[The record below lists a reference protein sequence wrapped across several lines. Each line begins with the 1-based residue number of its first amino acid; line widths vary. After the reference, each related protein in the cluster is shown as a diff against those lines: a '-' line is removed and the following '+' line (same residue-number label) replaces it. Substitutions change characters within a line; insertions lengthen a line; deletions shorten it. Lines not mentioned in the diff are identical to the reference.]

1 VGGAGREWGSMDLVS
16 FDATD
21 VASFKTNDLSS
32 FHLTDLPFFW
42 MHLMLLALSCV
53 DANARGCRGLCC
65 QLVGSTCTDHA
76 DLVCS
81 GGALLVVTTQRIPL
95 FVCAHDFFWVACRN
109 FLPIFPTFSPRR
121 HPLRHNIR
129 DCDVDIFRQSY
140 HGCCRSGKH
149 NCVSNLS
156 PCIMF
161 LAMSE
166 EFGRNLLVC
175 VSIGTKPSPPTL
187 HTEKISYFQYTTLPC
202 YYHPPFFVITTLH
215 FEYTEVVSASN
226 AGSALFDVALLL
238 YNT

>member
-1 VGGAGREWGSMDLVS
+1 LRRCKRATKACVNWLLRNREWGSMDLVS

-95 FVCAHDFFWVACRN
+95 FVCAHDI
-109 FLPIFPTFSPRR
+109 FL
-121 HPLRHNIR
+121 
-129 DCDVDIFRQSY
+129 
-140 HGCCRSGKH
+140 GC
-149 NCVSNLS
+149 
-156 PCIMF
+156 
-161 LAMSE
+161 MSE
-166 EFGRNLLVC
+166 FSAHFPHVFSAATPAAPQHSGLRRRDFSTKLPWLL
-175 VSIGTKPSPPTL
+175 
-187 HTEKISYFQYTTLPC
+187 
-202 YYHPPFFVITTLH
+202 
-215 FEYTEVVSASN
+215 
-226 AGSALFDVALLL
+226 
-238 YNT
+238 